1 MAQEPVTREALVA
14 KWDEYAIRVKANK
27 NESFFST
34 LKLSDPHITGNTIKF
49 GIANSVQEKDFD
61 LNRQALLDFLR
72 SELNN
77 YSLEL
82 ELVKDAPINTP
93 ILYSDEERLRAMIEK
108 NPHLGTLIKKF
119 GLDL

>member
-1 MAQEPVTREALVA
+1 MPKSEVTLDMLIA
-14 KWDEYAIRVKANK
+14 KWDEYALRVKANK

-34 LKLSDPHITGNTIKF
+34 LKLSDPQLDGTTIKF

-61 LNRQALLDFLR
+61 LNRQPLLDFLR

-82 ELVKDAPINTP
+82 ELIKNAPINTP
-93 ILYSDEERLRAMIEK
+93 ILYSEEERLKAMVEK
-108 NPHLGTLIKKF
+108 NPHLATLIKKF
-119 GLDL
+119 GLDI